1 MDNRDGRREQTH
13 GARTHARTTEQRAE
27 AETGPTAAAKLGIVH
42 GLQVKSTG
50 ASPGSANKTQF
61 QGLVSSR
68 GARRCRW
75 VETSLPD
82 AAADL
87 PPVCLT
93 LRIRIPPGFMPKSVD
108 TVGSVIGLVVPVIF
122 VYREHPHTS
131 EMLEEFVK

>member
-75 VETSLPD
+75 RRAFPMPRLISRLFVLHSESESHLGSRQSL
-82 AAADL
+82 
-87 PPVCLT
+87 LT
-93 LRIRIPPGFMPKSVD
+93 RSGVS
-108 TVGSVIGLVVPVIF
+108 
-122 VYREHPHTS
+122 
-131 EMLEEFVK
+131 